1 MTSLPLRLGVV
12 GLGRAFSLLLPT
24 FLHDPRLRL
33 VAATDP
39 NPAACARFAEQF
51 GGRVHANVA
60 TLCTDPAV
68 EAVYIATPHP
78 MHAEH
83 VGCALRHGKHVL
95 VEKPMAIT
103 LEACLAMAEAAE
115 AAQRVLIVGPSHSF
129 DGPVLQAWQ
138 GIRNGTY
145 GPVRMIHAFNY
156 TDFLY
161 RPRRPEELD
170 TAQGGGVV
178 FSQGAHQI
186 DIVRLLGGG
195 RVRSVR
201 AHTGAWDPTRPT
213 EGAYSTLLRFED
225 GLFASAT
232 YSGYAHY
239 DSDTLHDGIGE
250 MGQRKAADSY
260 GAARRRLAHRPPP
273 HEEARLKAEGNYGG
287 RAHRPPDRPDAHAHF
302 GHCLVSCERADLEIT
317 PNGVIVHGDERRWLD
332 PLPLPD
338 VPRQEVIDEL
348 WQALREGRP
357 PLHDGRWSAA
367 TIEVC
372 LALLASAREERDI
385 ILKHQTAPSSA

>member
-1 MTSLPLRLGVV
+1 MHSLPLRLGVA

-24 FLHDPRLRL
+24 FLQDPRVRL

-39 NPAACARFAEQF
+39 NPAACARFTEEF
-51 GGRVHANVA
+51 GGRVHPDVA
-60 TLCTDPAV
+60 ALCTNPEV
-68 EAVYIATPHP
+68 EAVYIATPHQ

-83 VGCALRHGKHVL
+83 VVCALRQGKHVL

-129 DGPVLQAWQ
+129 DGPVLQAWH
-138 GIRNGTY
+138 GIRSGMY
-145 GPVRMIHAFNY
+145 GRVRMIHAFNY

-201 AHTGAWDPTRPT
+201 AHTGAWDAARPT
-213 EGAYSTLLRFED
+213 EGAYSALLQFED
-225 GLFASAT
+225 GAFANAT
-232 YSGYAHY
+232 YSGYAHF
-239 DSDTLHDGIGE
+239 DSDVLHDGIGE
-250 MGQRKAADSY
+250 MGQRKSSDSY
-260 GAARRRLAHRPPP
+260 GAARRRLAHRPPSDD
-273 HEEARLKAEGNYGG
+273 EAMLKAEGSYGG
-287 RAHRPPDRPDAHAHF
+287 RTHRLAAPPDAHAHF
-302 GHCLVSCERADLEIT
+302 GHCVVSCDRADLEIT
-317 PNGVIVHGDERRWLD
+317 PHGVQVHGDERRWLE

-338 VPRQEVIDEL
+338 VPRVEVVDEL
-348 WQALREGRP
+348 WLALREGRR
-357 PLHDGRWSAA
+357 PLHDGRWSTA
-367 TIEVC
+367 TMEVC

-385 ILKHQTAPSSA
+385 ILEHQTAPASV